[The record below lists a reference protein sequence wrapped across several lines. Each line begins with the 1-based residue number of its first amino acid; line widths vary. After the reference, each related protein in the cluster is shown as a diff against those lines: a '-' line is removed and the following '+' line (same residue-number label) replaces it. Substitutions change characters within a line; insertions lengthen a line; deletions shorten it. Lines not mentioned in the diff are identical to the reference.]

1 MGTGFWYG
9 RWFPVLLPA
18 QRCATLARADAIIFV
33 ADAQRAL
40 WSSCDHGT
48 FHTVRGRPHAA
59 EDGGAVA
66 LLDFEAVAA
75 AADTA
80 LREKLALEVKARPEA
95 PPAALFKP
103 DVKRASTPKKKKK
116 RLGHRHEHRRLTSAS
131 VREQLKI
138 PSDAF
143 VLTTIGTICRRKRQK
158 WALYALRYLV
168 QKKIDAYY
176 LLVGAPS
183 DKGGQGD
190 PEYVVEFLNSV
201 RKFELQS
208 RVRLVPFGVSV
219 APYLSAA
226 DLHTSPSSL
235 EAYPLNTLE
244 AMSMGIPV
252 VATAAGGTEEQFPL
266 GGLRVQC
273 SFCLVRN
280 ISSSR
285 DFLEASARAAA
296 RRGARLR
303 ADGQAMRD
311 AVAAPAAERFATALR
326 EAFSFRR
333 PRPLVSFVVRTYW
346 GQMTSAPF
354 TLKRT
359 LRALRRLHD
368 PRWEALIVQTDAT
381 PIPGLYQLLAEFLDA
396 RLRPI
401 VFEDA
406 PATSSGGYEVT
417 DRALALARASKWLI
431 VTNGD
436 NIYDAS
442 FLDSLSSSSD
452 LVAFDFYSRHVSA
465 MDTRYLGEGC
475 ERYFSAPHGACKRN
489 LLAEWHTDLGA
500 NAMSARRWACEGRR
514 FLDVDAGPG
523 EDRDGKVAWSLV
535 YWGWDV
541 AHVRSDDGGCLFDHN
556 PNAHACVASGDDWVW
571 FERERACLRKSAL
584 EGVNPPALF
593 YESPRLPAGTE
604 ALQGRCAD

>member
-40 WSSCDHGT
+40 WSSCDRGT
-48 FHTVRGRPHAA
+48 FHTVRGRPHALA
-59 EDGGAVA
+59 EDDEVS
-66 LLDFEAVAA
+66 LLDFETVEAA
-75 AADTA
+75 AETA
-80 LREKLALEVKARPEA
+80 LREKLAVEVKARPQV

-103 DVKRASTPKKKKK
+103 TVKKKKK
-116 RLGHRHEHRRLTSAS
+116 PKPRGHRHEHRRLTSTS
-131 VREQLKI
+131 VREQLSI

-183 DKGGQGD
+183 EKGGQGD

-201 RKFELQS
+201 RKFDLQS

-244 AMSMGIPV
+244 AMSLGVPV
-252 VATAAGGTEEQFPL
+252 VATAAGGTEEQFPV
-266 GGLRVQC
+266 GLPVRC

-285 DFLEASARAAA
+285 DFLEAVARAAA

-303 ADGQAMRD
+303 QDGQAMRD
-311 AVAAPAAERFATALR
+311 AVALPAAERFATALR

-333 PRPLVSFVVRTYW
+333 PLPLVSFVVRTYW

-359 LRALRRLHD
+359 LRALRGLHD
-368 PRWEALIVQTDAT
+368 PRWEALIVRTDAT
-381 PIPGLYQLLAEFLDA
+381 PIPGLSQLLSEFLDA

-417 DRALALARASKWLI
+417 DRAIALARASKWLI

-436 NIYDAS
+436 NIYDSS
-442 FLDSLSSSSD
+442 FLDSLSISSD

-465 MDTRYLGEGC
+465 MDTRYVGEGC
-475 ERYFSAPHGACKRN
+475 ERYFSSGTHGMCKRN

-500 NAMSARRWACEGRR
+500 NAMSVRRWSCEGRR
-514 FLDVDAGPG
+514 FLDVDGGPG
-523 EDRDGKVAWSLV
+523 EDRDGKLAWSLV
-535 YWGWDV
+535 YWGWEV
-541 AHVRSDDGGCLFDHN
+541 SHVRSDDGGCLFDHN
-556 PNAHACVASGDDWVW
+556 PNAHACVASGQDWVW
-571 FERERACLRKSAL
+571 FERERACVRRSAL